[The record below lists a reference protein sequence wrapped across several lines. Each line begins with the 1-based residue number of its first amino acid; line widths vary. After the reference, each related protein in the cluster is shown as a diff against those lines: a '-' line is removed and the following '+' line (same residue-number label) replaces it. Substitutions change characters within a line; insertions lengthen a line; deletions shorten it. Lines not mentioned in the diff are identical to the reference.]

1 MYRLEVTETRGLPT
15 MWGSSN
21 ESFPMGE
28 ILRKLPKIVV
38 IVYKKRIYTM
48 LKQPEII
55 IYDESIIFT
64 AQANSCARSI
74 G

>member
-38 IVYKKRIYTM
+38 IVYKK
-48 LKQPEII
+48 
-55 IYDESIIFT
+55 
-64 AQANSCARSI
+64 
-74 G
+74 

>member
-1 MYRLEVTETRGLPT
+1 

-55 IYDESIIFT
+55 IYNESFIFT